1 MDQKN
6 FIDIHQLIANKN
18 PRLAKLIP
26 GFIYRY
32 LKRILHQEE
41 INEFLRKYGHLKNE
55 EFCTTVVEQFG
66 LDVSSSG
73 LNNIPDTGGA
83 MLVMNHPLGGMDAIA
98 LVHLLKGKRKDLKF
112 IVNDLL
118 LNLYPVKD
126 LFVGVNKHG
135 SNGRNLPTQM
145 NELFSTDNL
154 IGIFPAGL
162 VSRKKKGKVTDLE
175 WKKSFVKYARQHE
188 KMIIPIYIEGSLS
201 NFFYNLA
208 NFRAFIGL
216 KVNIEML
223 YLSDELFHQ
232 KNKKLKFIAGE
243 PFFISDFNK
252 SLSDKMIAEEIKE
265 RVYKLSE
272 KLED

>member
-6 FIDIHQLIANKN
+6 FIDIHKLIANKN
-18 PRLAKLIP
+18 PRLAKFLP
-26 GFIYRY
+26 GFVYRY

-41 INEFLRKYGHLKNE
+41 INEFLRKFGHLKNQ
-55 EFCTTVVEQFG
+55 EFSTTVVEQFG
-66 LDVSSSG
+66 LDVSVTG
-73 LNNIPDTGGA
+73 LDNIPDSDGA
-83 MLVMNHPLGGMDAIA
+83 ILVMNHPLGGMDAIA
-98 LVHLLKGKRKDLKF
+98 LVHLLKEKRKDIKF

-175 WKKSFVKYARQHE
+175 WKKTFVKYARQHE
-188 KMIIPIYIEGSLS
+188 KIIVPIYIEGSLS

-232 KNKKLKFIAGE
+232 KNKKLKFIVGK
-243 PFFISDFNK
+243 PFYISDIDA
-252 SLSDKMIAEEIKE
+252 SLSDKKIAEQVKEI
-265 RVYKLSE
+265 VYKLKE
-272 KLED
+272 KIDD

>member
-1 MDQKN
+1 MDQKD
-6 FIDIHQLIANKN
+6 FIDIHKLIADKN
-18 PRLAKLIP
+18 PRLAKFLP
-26 GFIYRY
+26 GFVYRY
-32 LKRILHQEE
+32 LKRVLHQDE
-41 INEFLRKYGHLKNE
+41 INEFLRKFGHLKNQ
-55 EFCTTVVEQFG
+55 EFSTTVVEQFG
-66 LDVSSSG
+66 LDISATG
-73 LNNIPDTGGA
+73 LDNIPDSGGA
-83 MLVMNHPLGGMDAIA
+83 ILVMNHPLGGMDAIA
-98 LVHLLKGKRKDLKF
+98 LVHLLKEKRKDIKF

-145 NELFSTDNL
+145 NELFSTDNV

-175 WKKSFVKYARQHE
+175 WKKTFVKYARQHE
-188 KMIIPIYIEGSLS
+188 KMIVPIYIEGSLS

-216 KVNIEML
+216 KTNIEML

-232 KNKKLKFIAGE
+232 KNKKLKFIIGK
-243 PFFISDFNK
+243 PFFISDIDD
-252 SLSDKMIAEEIKE
+252 SLSDKKIAEQVKE
-265 RVYKLSE
+265 KVYKLRE
-272 KLED
+272 KIDD